1 MSYDLH
7 STNIPPVERIERYF
21 CKNCQQTFERVF
33 PRRDVCTFVHPP
45 NTCCH
50 YGDTVITRRQ
60 LQKERELQQ
69 AVEQERVE
77 KEENNEQEKNITSN

>member
-1 MSYDLH
+1 MPTDQHNS
-7 STNIPPVERIERYF
+7 NIPPVERVERYF
-21 CKNCQQTFERVF
+21 CKNCQQTFERTF

-50 YGDTVITRRQ
+50 YDDTVITRRQ

-69 AVEQERVE
+69 AVEQE
-77 KEENNEQEKNITSN
+77 KQEVKDVG